1 MKNYIKTDGEK
12 GKVRDRERE
21 KTGTQYLC
29 VRFCVNVCEYFYGA

>member
-1 MKNYIKTDGEK
+1 MERRKKRDIEK
-12 GKVRDRERE
+12 ERDRERE